1 MNSQESLQNRLSSA
15 AAERDAGHAK
25 LELQSSAI
33 EGLKKQIAGLE
44 ADFDQYKQV
53 TQYLMINDYVF
64 AHLIAEIVT
73 SKTCKM
79 ANLTAKTSADYRDS
93 ALLLNDLFS

>member
-44 ADFDQYKQV
+44 TDFDQYKQV
-53 TQYLMINDYVF
+53 TQYLVINGSVF
-64 AHLIAEIVT
+64 AHLLCWNRHIQDLRDGEFD
-73 SKTCKM
+73 CK
-79 ANLTAKTSADYRDS
+79 
-93 ALLLNDLFS
+93 DLR